1 MRIAIIGSGISG
13 LTAAHHL
20 HQRHDLTVFEADE
33 RVGGHANTRTIHLDD
48 GDFDVD
54 TGFIVY
60 NQRNYPVFT
69 RLLSELRVP
78 TQPSDMSLAIRDER
92 NGLEWGTNTS
102 RLFSQRRNLAN
113 PGFVSMVAEV
123 LRWNRLGQQV
133 LAGTVDVDELT
144 PVGDVLAARRFSTR
158 FFEWYL
164 VPLAA
169 AIWSADPSTV
179 DRFPIGSFCRF
190 LHNHGM
196 LSLGE
201 RPAWRTVTGGS
212 RTYVAALTA
221 PFAHHIRTSTP
232 VRSVVRTGEGIEVR
246 TAKGDAPETF
256 DRVVLATHSDQAL
269 RLLDD
274 ADPVEKDVAGAVRY
288 QPNVATLHTDRRM
301 LPERERTWASW
312 NVQVRSGEARQL
324 TMTYHMN
331 RLQGLAS
338 RHQICVTLNRHE
350 DIDPSLVHARI
361 DYDHPV
367 FDAEAI
373 VAQRRRGELQ
383 GRGGLYWAG
392 AWWGY
397 GFHED
402 GARSGAEVAGLIESG
417 R

>member
-1 MRIAIIGSGISG
+1 MRIAIIGTGISG
-13 LTAAHHL
+13 LTAAHRL
-20 HQRHDLTVFEADE
+20 HPRHDLTVYEADH
-33 RVGGHANTRTIHLDD
+33 RVGGHANTVPIHLDD
-48 GDFDVD
+48 GHWNVD

-60 NQRNYPVFT
+60 NHRNYPTFT

-78 TQPSDMSLAIRDER
+78 TQPSDMSLAIVDER
-92 NGLEWGTNTS
+92 HGLEWGTNVT
-102 RLFSQRRNLAN
+102 RLFAQRRRLVD
-113 PGFVSMVAEV
+113 PRFVGMVGEV
-123 LRWNRLGQQV
+123 LRWNRFGQRV
-133 LAGTVDVDELT
+133 LAGTVEVDELA
-144 PVGDVLAARRFSTR
+144 PVGDVLRARRFSDR

-169 AIWSADPSTV
+169 AIWSADPVTV
-179 DRFPIGSFCRF
+179 DRFPIATFCRF
-190 LHNHGM
+190 LSNHGM

-212 RTYVAALTA
+212 QAYVQALTA
-221 PFAHHIRTSTP
+221 PFADRIRTASP
-232 VRSVVRTGEGIEVR
+232 VASVLRGADGIEVR
-246 TAKGDAPETF
+246 TAGDDATERY

-269 RLLDD
+269 RLLAD
-274 ADPVEKDVAGAVRY
+274 ADADEKEVAGAVRY

-301 LPERERTWASW
+301 LPPRERTWASW
-312 NVQVRSGEARQL
+312 NVQVRAGDQRRV

-331 RLQGLAS
+331 RLQSLAS
-338 RHQICVTLNRHE
+338 RHQICVTLNRHD
-350 DIDPSLVHARI
+350 DIDPATVHARI

-367 FDAEAI
+367 FDAGAI
-373 VAQRRRGELQ
+373 AAQRRRDEIQ

-402 GARSGAEVAGLIESG
+402 GARTGAEVARLIEAG

>member
-20 HQRHDLTVFEADE
+20 HHRHEVTVFEADA
-33 RVGGHANTRTIHLDD
+33 RIGGHANTVRIDLDD
-48 GDFDVD
+48 ATLDVD

-60 NQRNYPVFT
+60 NQRNYPVFS

-92 NGLEWGTNTS
+92 NGLEWGTNVR
-102 RLFSQRRNLAN
+102 RLFAQPRNAVDPRFL
-113 PGFVSMVAEV
+113 GMVGEI
-123 LRWNRLGQQV
+123 LRWNRLGQRV
-133 LAGTVDVDELT
+133 LAGAPGIDELD
-144 PVGDVLAARRFSTR
+144 PVGDVLAERGFSRRF
-158 FFEWYL
+158 FDWYL

-169 AIWSADPSTV
+169 AIWSADPTTV
-179 DRFPIGSFCRF
+179 DRFPIATFCRF

-221 PFAHHIRTSTP
+221 PFADRIRTATP
-232 VRSVVRTGEGIEVR
+232 VTSVQRTATGIEVR
-246 TAKGDAPETF
+246 HAGSADPERF

-269 RLLDD
+269 ALLAD
-274 ADPVEKDVAGAVRY
+274 ADADEKDVAGSVRY
-288 QPNVATLHTDRRM
+288 QPNTATLHTDRRM

-312 NVQVRSGEARQL
+312 NVQVLPGEQRQV

-331 RLQGLAS
+331 RLQSLAT
-338 RHQICVTLNRHE
+338 RHQVCVTLNRH
-350 DIDPSLVHARI
+350 DAIDPDLVHARI
-361 DYDHPV
+361 EYDHPV

-373 VAQRRRGELQ
+373 RAQRRRDDLQ
-383 GRGGLYWAG
+383 GRGGLFWAG

-402 GARSGAEVAGLIESG
+402 GARSGQDVARLIEAG